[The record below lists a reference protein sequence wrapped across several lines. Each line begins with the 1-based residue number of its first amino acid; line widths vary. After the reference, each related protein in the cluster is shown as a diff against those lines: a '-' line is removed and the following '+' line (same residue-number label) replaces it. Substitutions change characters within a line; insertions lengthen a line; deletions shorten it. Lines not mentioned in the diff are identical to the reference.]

1 MLTTRFF
8 SYPATPSSSSGIT
21 VKLARA
27 LFAAVLL
34 ASLSACIYKQT
45 IAQGNILKQEDI
57 DTLKPGMTKKQVS
70 LILGTPA
77 LQSAF
82 TQDRWDYVYS
92 YDDRKNPAQR
102 KAVSLM
108 FVDGALA
115 SIDGDFKPGGDVS
128 VYKPEDV
135 IIEATKEYRKALRD
149 AEKGRANAEDETVEK
164 AE

>member
-8 SYPATPSSSSGIT
+8 SYHATLPHLSGT
-21 VKLARA
+21 GPKLARA
-27 LFAAVLL
+27 LLAAALL
-34 ASLSACIYKQT
+34 AGLSGCIYKQT

-57 DTLKPGMTKKQVS
+57 DTLKPGMSKKQVS

-102 KAVSLM
+102 KAVSLQ

-115 SIDGDFKPGGDVS
+115 SIEGDFKPGGDVS

-135 IIEATKEYRKALRD
+135 IIEATKEYRKALRE
-149 AEKGRANAEDETVEK
+149 AEKERANADDEAVEK